1 MRTFAMTWLFV
12 AVSAGLS
19 AQQPEH
25 RAVSRAFEVKAKGTT
40 HYVTVNTTFKFVR
53 LIRDQGVSYDTDL
66 LQTRQLNEV
75 DFAAD
80 GVRGS
85 LEVRAWQMHGNREGK
100 ELWSFKSEGNSGEAL
115 PDFGL
120 YQATSWPCC
129 SAMTVH
135 EYFSLRNGLHLYTA
149 NGQPTN
155 QSPDSGLLRIF
166 GHDYRA
172 ERFVAFGASYEK
184 GHEQPILQYGDS
196 TVVKQRLELEGH
208 EYGDS
213 FDVPELTLVDGK
225 NKPVEALDGELTF
238 FIVLHFDEDQEP
250 AAELRI
256 PVVDDVIRPELA
268 VLPKGYSLRSL
279 KP

>member
-1 MRTFAMTWLFV
+1 
-12 AVSAGLS
+12 
-19 AQQPEH
+19 
-25 RAVSRAFEVKAKGTT
+25 
-40 HYVTVNTTFKFVR
+40 
-53 LIRDQGVSYDTDL
+53 
-66 LQTRQLNEV
+66 
-75 DFAAD
+75 
-80 GVRGS
+80 
-85 LEVRAWQMHGNREGK
+85 
-100 ELWSFKSEGNSGEAL
+100 
-115 PDFGL
+115 
-120 YQATSWPCC
+120 
-129 SAMTVH
+129 
-135 EYFSLRNGLHLYTA
+135 
-149 NGQPTN
+149 
-155 QSPDSGLLRIF
+155 
-166 GHDYRA
+166 
-172 ERFVAFGASYEK
+172 VAFGASYEK